1 MRKLSQF
8 DPLSRRQ
15 TSPAKA
21 LRIAAGIGAAIV
33 LCMAQGAARAQ
44 APDAPSSQPVS
55 APQGYSIHQTVDLG
69 GHIVN
74 LSGADAMYSTLVN
87 LQSGPR
93 VLGQTIEMHALP
105 GNKNPLI
112 DSLSGFTSGFGGDP
126 NNLVRLNFYKGKLFQ
141 FSGMFRRDRQY
152 FDYNLLG
159 NPNIPNGLSI
169 PIGPSNAPV
178 GSLAWPQVMHSSVLF
193 NTVRRMTDVNL
204 TILPLSKFTYHV
216 GYSHYTMEGPTL
228 SPSYSIFK
236 YDALLQ
242 QYQRNGTDEF
252 SGAIDWKP
260 SDKTTVTYQQFVNH
274 YKMDSFFTLNPKDF
288 MVQEADGTPVYL
300 GNWDSVTPYGIG
312 ACTTTS
318 MGSAYTDK
326 THYTILSP
334 PNTPGGLPIINPAC
348 AVVTSYSRT
357 QPTRIILPTEI
368 LHFQSS
374 ALKDVSMNGNITY
387 TLGTM
392 DLPSYYED
400 VQGLN
405 GTAREQ
411 TYSGGYARGH
421 RSAFVIDYGIVWQV
435 AKKVSVSD
443 QVNYSTVH
451 QPGYSN
457 VPAPATLNTPK
468 DTTTST
474 GNQTI
479 NYSGPLTPGV
489 GTLPHGINGYLTYN
503 YFGQQFTIN
512 TLTVR
517 WDATPRASFAL
528 GYRYLNH
535 NIGQGVPHN
544 GNIVYGDPVSGTV
557 SITENGGIFNAALR
571 PTSNWQLN
579 GTAIVSYADNV
590 LTPVAPRQRQQYR
603 VHTQYRPKPW
613 ATISGSFSDRER
625 HNNTNNITEADRQAA
640 EVAGE
645 EIQPYIE
652 PIDHV
657 DHSRFMGVGATIAKN
672 EHWGVDLTY
681 AFTDVYTATNM
692 CYTSGANGP
701 NYPGTATLTAAGTP
715 NVCPGVFARGS
726 TTQLVSWIARDFM
739 SAPTNSGTV
748 ALTMSPNK
756 KVHSNLG
763 YRISA
768 VNGSQFFNDARA
780 VNGSLNSTYQTPFA
794 TFSYAVRPSWIWSA
808 EYNYYGYGEGGPSG
822 AQYCSTTTSFTATVV
837 PCTSSTITGP
847 VGLTEPPSGLT
858 GPRNFHSNNVT
869 LGMHY
874 EF

>member
-1 MRKLSQF
+1 MRKLSRF
-8 DPLSRRQ
+8 YPLSRRQ
-15 TSPAKA
+15 PTPVTA
-21 LRIAAGIGAAIV
+21 LRVAAGIGVAIA
-33 LCMAQGAARAQ
+33 LCIMPGVTRAQ
-44 APDAPSSQPVS
+44 APDAPPSQSVS

-69 GHIVN
+69 GHMVN

-87 LQSGPR
+87 IQSGPR
-93 VLGQTIEMHALP
+93 VLGQTFELHALP

-112 DSLSGFTSGFGGDP
+112 DSLTGFTSGFGGDP
-126 NNLVRLNFYKGKLFQ
+126 NNLVRLNFYKGKLFE

-152 FDYNLLG
+152 FDYDLLG
-159 NPNIPNGLSI
+159 NPNIPTGLST

-178 GSLAWPQVMHSSVLF
+178 GQLAWPQVMHSSVLF

-228 SPSYSIFK
+228 SPSYTIAK
-236 YDALLQ
+236 YDALLE

-252 SGAIDWKP
+252 TGAVDWKP
-260 SDKTTVTYQQFVNH
+260 SDKTKVTYEQIVNH

-288 MVQEADGTPVYL
+288 MVQEADGTRAYL
-300 GNWDSVTPYGIG
+300 GNWDSVTPYGIA
-312 ACTTTS
+312 ACNTTS

-334 PNTPGGLPIINPAC
+334 AQTPGGLPIINPAC
-348 AVVTSYSRT
+348 AVVTSYTRT

-368 LHFQSS
+368 LRFQSS
-374 ALKDVSMNGNITY
+374 ALKNVSMNGNFTY
-387 TLGTM
+387 TLGTS
-392 DLPSYYED
+392 DLPSYYENF
-400 VQGLN
+400 QGLN
-405 GTAREQ
+405 GTVRDSSW
-411 TYSGGYARGH
+411 TGGYARSH
-421 RSAFVIDYGIVWQV
+421 RSAFVADYGILWQ
-435 AKKVSVSD
+435 ASKTVSLSD

-451 QPGYSN
+451 QPGYSD
-457 VPAPATLNTPK
+457 VPVPTTLNTPK
-468 DTTTST
+468 DTATST

-479 NYSGPLTPGV
+479 NYSGPLIPGT
-489 GTLPHGINGYLTYN
+489 GTLPHGINGVLTYG
-503 YFGQQFTIN
+503 YFGQQFLIN

-528 GYRYLNH
+528 GWRYLNH
-535 NIGQGVPHN
+535 NIGQGVPHT
-544 GNIVYGDPVSGTV
+544 GPIQETDPVSGKV
-557 SITENGGIFNAALR
+557 AITEQGGIFNAALR
-571 PTSNWQLN
+571 PATNWQLN
-579 GTAIVSYADNV
+579 GTAIISYADNA
-590 LTPVAPRQRQQYR
+590 LTPVAARQRQQYR

-613 ATISGSFSDRER
+613 ATISGSFTDRER
-625 HNNTNNITEADRQAA
+625 HNNTNNITAEDRQN
-640 EVAGE
+640 EPDLP
-645 EIQPYIE
+645 PYIE

-657 DHSRFMGVGATIAKN
+657 DHSRFFGVGATLAPN
-672 EHWGVDLTY
+672 ERYGLDLNY
-681 AFTDVYTATNM
+681 AFSDVYTATNI

-701 NYPGTATLTAAGTP
+701 NYPGTATLTDAGTP
-715 NVCPGVFARGS
+715 NVCPGIFARGS

-739 SAPTNSGTV
+739 SAPTQSGSV

-756 KVHSNLG
+756 KLHSDIG
-763 YRISA
+763 YRVSA
-768 VNGSQFFNDARA
+768 VDGSQFFNDARA
-780 VNGSLNSTYQTPFA
+780 VNGSLNSTYLTPFA
-794 TFSYAVRPSWIWSA
+794 TLSYAVRPSWIWSA

-858 GPRNFHSNNVT
+858 APRNFHANNVT